1 MRNAAEKGERR
12 FVVCLHPSTVFPR
25 FAKLLSPGKIKIVR
39 SWPSLNSPCLSL
51 SPFSSSSL
59 VTESVFFFTWLAD
72 ACLPTRIGVSV
83 GDGVV
88 VVGARGDPRLVEY
101 VERGALG
108 LGGGLCLS

>member
-1 MRNAAEKGERR
+1 M
-12 FVVCLHPSTVFPR
+12 
-25 FAKLLSPGKIKIVR
+25 
-39 SWPSLNSPCLSL
+39 
-51 SPFSSSSL
+51 
-59 VTESVFFFTWLAD
+59 ESVFFLTWLAD
-72 ACLPTRIGVSV
+72 ACLPARIGVSV